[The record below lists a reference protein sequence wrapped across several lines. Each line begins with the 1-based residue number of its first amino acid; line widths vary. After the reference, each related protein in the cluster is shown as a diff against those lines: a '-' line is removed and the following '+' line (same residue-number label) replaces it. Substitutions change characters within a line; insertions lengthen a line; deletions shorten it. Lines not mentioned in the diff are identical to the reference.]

1 MLSATIARLSKD
13 DGTDAIAMGD
23 PTQGKGLGKA
33 LAEGRGRDEAKAE
46 GGIMASV
53 GVVAGAEGRGCA
65 EAGSEDEG

>member
-1 MLSATIARLSKD
+1 
-13 DGTDAIAMGD
+13 MGD